1 MLKNISVFVSHC
13 NSHVIPSFPRQC
25 RLSIKYF
32 GTAPAV
38 AAGHVRFP
46 ASCRF
51 LCAARGL
58 RPLAELI
65 MTALNQQLLAVDD
78 TVCELKA
85 RAFVNLCHSSPRNLH
100 LPRGFLMRLFLQIY
114 QPNRF
119 KLIHRQNDS
128 LRRRNTVRAKTDI
141 VRFSAY
147 DSFSLRSRHDAPSF
161 FRKAAAPASRMVDT
175 ICSFPSYVDYSTDFK
190 KSKQI
195 FRFFQRSFARIFDS
209 CLKIEV
215 FSFLETASL
224 SL

>member
-1 MLKNISVFVSHC
+1 
-13 NSHVIPSFPRQC
+13 
-25 RLSIKYF
+25 
-32 GTAPAV
+32 
-38 AAGHVRFP
+38 
-46 ASCRF
+46 
-51 LCAARGL
+51 
-58 RPLAELI
+58 
-65 MTALNQQLLAVDD
+65 MTALDQQILAVDD

-119 KLIHRQNDS
+119 KLLHRQNDS

-161 FRKAAAPASRMVDT
+161 FRKAAAPANRMIDS
-175 ICSFPSYVDYSTDFK
+175 IGLFSSYVDYTTDFK

-215 FSFLETASL
+215 FSFLETALETASL
-224 SL
+224 SLLYCLYCLRIVYARCRFQKYKIFYFLKVVAM